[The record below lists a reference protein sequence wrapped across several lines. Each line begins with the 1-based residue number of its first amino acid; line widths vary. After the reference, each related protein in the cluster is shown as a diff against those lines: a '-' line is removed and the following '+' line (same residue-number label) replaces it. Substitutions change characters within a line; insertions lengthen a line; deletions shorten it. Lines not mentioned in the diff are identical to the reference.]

1 MYAYSSVSSHLMDA
15 VTDLKAKVDENIDKM
30 EKFLEKH
37 KSELSCKKP
46 SKGKRERIE
55 DRLAFLEEKVKELT
69 KPNVRF
75 TISEIETDTKHIEI
89 VRGFVK
95 KCEEAGLTVKKVSNF
110 TYHIYARVSV
120 ELKQNMVVSYTGGC
134 MIKIDSCHYN
144 LLENITTVLLS
155 LKI

>member
-1 MYAYSSVSSHLMDA
+1 MFAYSSVSSHLMDA
-15 VTDLKAKVDENIDKM
+15 VTELKSKVDENIDKM
-30 EKFLEKH
+30 EKFMEKH

-55 DRLAFLEEKVKELT
+55 DRLAFLEDKVKELT
-69 KPNVRF
+69 KPNVCF
-75 TISEIETDTKHIEI
+75 SISDLETNTKYVEA
-89 VRGFVK
+89 VRTFVK
-95 KCEEAGLTVKKVSNF
+95 KCEEGGLTVKKVSNF

-120 ELKQNMVVSYTGGC
+120 ELKQNMIVGYTGGC

-144 LLENITTVLLS
+144 ILENITTVLLS